1 MSLSCSVAY
10 EDFTAG
16 GHGGQ
21 RDLYGQAT
29 VLGTNSGEFREHHT
43 QFLTCSHGSDG
54 LPAWLDWLVSLFLAF
69 HTTSPSGETVV

>member
-1 MSLSCSVAY
+1 MHEEIEMMRNLTEPRESGRRMVAS
-10 EDFTAG
+10 
-16 GHGGQ
+16 
-21 RDLYGQAT
+21 R
-29 VLGTNSGEFREHHT
+29 EFRREFRGHHT

>member
-1 MSLSCSVAY
+1 MSW
-10 EDFTAG
+10 
-16 GHGGQ
+16 
-21 RDLYGQAT
+21 
-29 VLGTNSGEFREHHT
+29 EFRGHHT